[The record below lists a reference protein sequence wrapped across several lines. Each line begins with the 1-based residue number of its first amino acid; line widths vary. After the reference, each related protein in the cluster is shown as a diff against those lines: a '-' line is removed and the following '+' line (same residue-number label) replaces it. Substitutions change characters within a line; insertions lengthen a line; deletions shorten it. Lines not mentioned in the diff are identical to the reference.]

1 MGVLALVIMEEE
13 TAAVDT
19 NFVVYGFYR
28 EDWTPF
34 YIGKGRPDRPYK
46 KGGRPCNSPPP
57 ERILILYKNIDE
69 QTAFNWERKLI
80 KRYGRKDL
88 DPINGLLAN
97 RSDGGEGSSGVIV
110 SEETRKKMSESRL
123 GDKNYNYKPRDW
135 YHPEHGEVLKKS
147 PREMCEMFPDM
158 NLNEGCLGNVYR
170 REKTNHKGWRRLD
183 DKDVKYRRRNNIS
196 RDWYHEE
203 HVVVKNKSLTELVEM
218 FPDHGLSRGALSLV
232 ANGKNIHHKRWYL
245 FENKNKKRQ
254 NYKPVDWY
262 HPVYGVFLQ
271 KTGPELISLFP
282 DQHLDNKALNRVSIG
297 KVTHHKGWR
306 IYNEGGDNP
315 TFVPKHNKYKPID
328 WYHPVFGVVKEKS
341 LSELRSAYPEENL
354 HLSCL
359 SQVANK
365 KLKQHKGWTLLE

>member
-1 MGVLALVIMEEE
+1 MEEE

-203 HVVVKNKSLTELVEM
+203 HGVVKNKSLTELVEM

-282 DQHLDNKALNRVSIG
+282 DQHLDNKALNRVSLG